1 MLKNLWKCLSS
12 SKKHCLPKTR
22 NRKFGII
29 LIVFSVSTL
38 LFANTEKN
46 ERITLTFRSVPLKT
60 VVNQIEKQTEY
71 LFVYDEQAID
81 INQKVTINAKNNTV
95 DDILKSLLNGTNI
108 TYSIEGKNIILKK
121 KSKYEQDANQPT
133 SGNRKI
139 RGVVTD
145 NKGEPIIGATVQDPQ
160 TKAGTTTDF
169 NGNFNL
175 DVSENSVLRISYLG
189 YSETTIRIDG
199 RQYITVK
206 LNESALDLDEVI
218 VIGYGTIKKSD
229 LTGAVSSIKTD
240 DLPMSSNASIA
251 TMLSGKAAGVVSRQV
266 SAQPGGGVE
275 VLIRGAA
282 STGAGNEPLYIIDG
296 FPISSEGVEPSANN
310 RYRDFGSRSPL
321 NSINPNDIESIE
333 ILKDA
338 SSSAIYGARAA
349 NGVIII
355 TTKKGKA
362 GKSVVTY
369 NGSFGMQR
377 IANKIDMMDA
387 TQFMNEA
394 NKFSYEKWLFDNRI
408 FPYGNTNASSVSPWS
423 PMYLEDNILK
433 AGKGTDWYSLIT
445 QDGMINQHNLS
456 ISGGSEKLKHMVSF
470 NYYDQKGVVKNSN
483 FTRFSGR
490 ANFSQEINKIFSYG
504 INATISYINSTN
516 VPLGTED
523 FENSGLINSALAYDP
538 TISVKDNKG
547 KYVISPYMTTVPNP
561 VSMME
566 IEDYT
571 KNTRFLINGFVQVN
585 LYKGLFAKVNMGIDD
600 QRGNRNSYLPKTTLY
615 GLQVGGDASKSVVQ
629 RFDRLIETTLIY
641 NFSIKEKHK
650 FDMLLGYSYQDFLVE
665 NTAAGNQQF
674 FTDVFLYNL
683 LSAGQAQRPTVSSS
697 KGEDKLMSYF
707 GRINYNLKDKYLL
720 TFTARNDGSSNFGK
734 NNRFAFFPSAAFAW
748 RINREDFLKEEEY
761 WMSNL
766 KLRVGIGQTG
776 NSNIGGGA
784 YEYYTSAWR
793 YTVFGDSRVYTGTAK
808 QSLANPDLKW
818 ETTTELN
825 TGLDFG
831 FFNERFSGS
840 VDFFYKQIKDLLGFR
855 TLKSFMEVS
864 TVAANIGKT
873 QSSGIEFTLRS
884 DNLNRR
890 DLKWKTEFTF
900 TRYVDRWL
908 ERNPE
913 LNLNPWQ
920 QNDDPI
926 RAYYTYQADG
936 ILKIG
941 ETPPIHMPNLL
952 PGQFKIKDLNGYLR
966 DEFGSLIPGPNGK
979 VQYTGMPDGILD
991 EADIILFGTTDP
1003 GFTMGLGNTFEYKGF
1018 DLNIFFYGM
1027 FDRLVNNQTRGKYS
1041 IPEIRRILNGQNFM
1055 TEITERWS
1063 STNTDSDLPSG
1074 FTTVYPQPG
1083 TYLWEKAWFI
1093 RCKNITLGYSLPKKW
1108 LKNIASNA
1116 RVYVDFGN
1124 PFVITPY
1131 TGNDPETDFKAGYP
1145 NQRSFLAG
1153 FDITF

>member
-1 MLKNLWKCLSS
+1 MPVTLI
-12 SKKHCLPKTR
+12 
-22 NRKFGII
+22 RK
-29 LIVFSVSTL
+29 LIFFIFVFSFSAQLAATTENQDRMTFSLRNVS
-38 LFANTEKN
+38 
-46 ERITLTFRSVPLKT
+46 LKT
-60 VVNQIEKQTEY
+60 VVNLIEKQTNY
-71 LFVYDEQAID
+71 LFVYDERVVD
-81 INQKVTINAKNNTV
+81 INRKVTINARNNTV
-95 DDILKSLLNGTNI
+95 EEILKNLLNGTEL
-108 TYSIEGKNIILKK
+108 TYSIEGKNIVLKK
-121 KSKYEQDANQPT
+121 RPNSKHNINLPT
-133 SGNRKI
+133 PESRKI

-145 NKGEPIIGATVQDPQ
+145 NNGEPIIGATVIDPQ
-160 TKAGTTTDF
+160 TNVGTISDI
-169 NGNFNL
+169 NGNFTLN
-175 DVSENSVLRISYLG
+175 VPENATLKISYIG
-189 YSETTIRIDG
+189 YRETTIRIDG
-199 RQYITVK
+199 KDNLSVR
-206 LNESALDLDEVI
+206 LNEETLSLDEVI
-218 VIGYGTIKKSD
+218 VIGYGTVKKSD

-240 DLPMSSNASIA
+240 DLPLSSNASIA
-251 TMLSGKAAGVVSRQV
+251 TMLSGKAAGVVSRQI

-275 VLIRGAA
+275 ILIRGAA

-296 FPISSEGVEPSANN
+296 FPISSEGVEPSSNN

-355 TTKKGKA
+355 TTKQGKA

-369 NGSFGMQR
+369 NGGFGMQR
-377 IANKIDMMDA
+377 IANRIDMMDA
-387 TQFMNEA
+387 TQFMTEA
-394 NKFSYEKWLFDNRI
+394 NKYSYEKWLFDNRI
-408 FPYGNTNASSVSPWS
+408 FPYGSTVPSDVSPWS
-423 PMYLEDNILK
+423 PMYLEGDISK

-483 FTRFSGR
+483 FTRFTGR
-490 ANFSQEINKIFSYG
+490 ANISQEINKIFTYG

-538 TISVKDNKG
+538 TIPVKDNKG

-561 VSMME
+561 VSMLE
-566 IEDYT
+566 ITDYT
-571 KNTRFLINGFVQVN
+571 KNTRFLINGFVQAN
-585 LYKGLFAKVNMGIDD
+585 LYKGLTAKLNMGIDD

-615 GLQVGGDASKSVVQ
+615 GLQVGGNANKSIVQ
-629 RFDRLIETTLIY
+629 RFDRLIETTLMY
-641 NFSIKEKHK
+641 NFSVKEQHK
-650 FDMLLGYSYQDFLVE
+650 FDLLLGYSYQDFLVE
-665 NTAAGNQQF
+665 NIAAGNQQF
-674 FTDVFLYNL
+674 FTDIFLYNL
-683 LSAGQAQRPTVSSS
+683 LSAGEAQRPTVSSS
-697 KGEDKLMSYF
+697 KGEDKLMSFF
-707 GRINYNLKDKYLL
+707 GRVNYNLMDKYLI
-720 TFTARNDGSSNFGK
+720 TFTARNDGSSNFGR
-734 NNRFAFFPSAAFAW
+734 NNRFAFFPSAAVAW
-748 RINREDFLKEEEY
+748 RINQEEFLKEEY
-761 WMSNL
+761 WLSNL
-766 KLRVGIGQTG
+766 KLRVGFGQTG

-784 YEYYTSAWR
+784 FEYYTSAWR
-793 YTVFGDSRVYTGTAK
+793 FTVFGDSRVYTGTAK

-840 VDFFYKQIKDLLGFR
+840 VDFFHKQIKDLLGFR

-873 QSSGIEFTLRS
+873 QSTGIEFTLRS

-890 DLKWKTEFTF
+890 DLKWNTEFTF
-900 TRYVDRWL
+900 TSYVDRWL

-920 QNDDPI
+920 KNDDPI
-926 RAYYTYQADG
+926 RAFYTYVADG
-936 ILKIG
+936 VLKIG
-941 ETPPIHMPNLL
+941 ETPPSYMPDLL
-952 PGQFKIKDLNGYLR
+952 PGQFKVKDMNGYVR
-966 DEFGSLIPGPNGK
+966 DEFGALIPGPDGK

-991 EADIILFGTTDP
+991 EADIVLFGTTDP
-1003 GFTMGLGNTFEYKGF
+1003 GFTMGLGNTLEYKGF
-1018 DLNIFFYGM
+1018 DLNVFFYGM

-1055 TEITERWS
+1055 TEITDRWS

-1083 TYLWEKAWFI
+1083 TYLWEKGWFI

-1108 LKNIASNA
+1108 LHNVATKA
-1116 RVYVDFGN
+1116 RVFVDLGN

-1145 NQRSFLAG
+1145 NQRSLLAG